1 MDVKVE
7 QMSEKNMY
15 RLTIEATAEEFE
27 RGVQKAYE
35 KNKGKISIPGFRKG
49 KAPRQ
54 IIEKM
59 YGKTFFHDE
68 AVNEI
73 VPELYEQAKAD
84 SDLDIVSKPSLKVVK
99 MDEEKP
105 LVFTAEVAVK
115 PEVKLGK
122 YKGVE
127 VEKQDTEVSDAEVD
141 EELTKAQTSNAR
153 IVEITDRPVQD
164 KDVTTIDFEG
174 TIDGVPFEGGKG
186 TDYPLT
192 IGSHTFID
200 TFEDQMIGMN
210 VGDVRDIKVKF
221 PDEYHASALK
231 GKDAVFKV
239 TLKEIKEKQLPELND
254 EFAEDNGYDSLND
267 YRESIKKNLAEAKE
281 TSAKNKKEREALDE
295 VIEGCEIELPL
306 ALIETQVQRMAGD
319 IERNVTQQGMKFEQ
333 YLQYMN
339 TTAEK
344 FMENLRPDAEK
355 RLMQRLVLEQ
365 VAKAEGIEVSDDEY
379 NDEIAKNAQKY
390 NLEPKEFEVMLDDEG
405 KELLREDVAI
415 RKALEVITS
424 QAKEVAK
431 KAEKAVKSAK
441 AAKEEGEEKAEKKT
455 AAKKVTAKK
464 TTAKKAEDKSEEK
477 EEKPAAKKTAA
488 KKSED
493 KEDKSAAKKTAA
505 KKSEDKE
512 EKKPAAKKTASAA
525 KKTTASKTTAAKKAA
540 DKEEKPAANK
550 PAAKKTT
557 KKED

>member
-27 RGVQKAYE
+27 KGVQKAYD

-49 KAPRQ
+49 KAPRK

-68 AVNEI
+68 AVNEV
-73 VPELYEQAKAD
+73 VPELYEKAKAE

-127 VEKQDTEVSDAEVD
+127 VEKQDTKVTDAEVED
-141 EELTKAQTSNAR
+141 ELKKVQNTNAR
-153 IVEITDRPVQD
+153 NVEITDRPVQD
-164 KDVTTIDFEG
+164 KDLTTIDFEG

-200 TFEDQMIGMN
+200 NFEDQLIGMN
-210 VGDVRDIKVKF
+210 IGEERDVKVKF

-254 EFAEDNGYDSLND
+254 EFAEDNGYDSLDAYKEN
-267 YRESIKKNLAEAKE
+267 IKKNLTEAKE
-281 TSAKNKKEREALDE
+281 TSAKNKKEREALDII
-295 VIEGCEIELPL
+295 IEDCELELPQ
-306 ALIETQVQRMAGD
+306 ALIDTQVQRMAGD
-319 IERNVTQQGMKFEQ
+319 IERNVTQQGMTFEQ
-333 YLQYMN
+333 YLKYMN
-339 TTAEK
+339 ITAEK
-344 FMENLRPDAEK
+344 FMENLKPDAEK
-355 RLMQRLVLEQ
+355 RLKQRLVLEAI
-365 VAKAEGIEVSDDEY
+365 AKAEKLEASDEEY
-379 NDEIAKNAQKY
+379 KAELEKNAKNY
-390 NLEPKEFEVMLDDEG
+390 NLEADEFEVMLDDEG
-405 KELLREDVAI
+405 KELLREDIVI
-415 RKALEVITS
+415 RKALDIVTS
-424 QAKEVAK
+424 EAKEVAK
-431 KAEKAVKSAK
+431 KAEKKTSKSTK
-441 AAKEEGEEKAEKKT
+441 ADKEEKEEKEEKKT
-455 AAKKVTAKK
+455 TAKKVTAKK
-464 TTAKKAEDKSEEK
+464 TTAKKADEKSEDA
-477 EEKPAAKKTAA
+477 EEKPAAKKTT
-488 KKSED
+488 
-493 KEDKSAAKKTAA
+493 AKKTTA
-505 KKSEDKE
+505 KKTEDKAEEKE
-512 EKKPAAKKTASAA
+512 EKKPAAKKTSTAKKTTTKKAAEGEKEKKPAA
-525 KKTTASKTTAAKKAA
+525 KKTTAKKTTAKKAA
-540 DKEEKPAANK
+540 DKEA
-550 PAAKKTT
+550 
-557 KKED
+557 

>member
-27 RGVQKAYE
+27 KGVQKAYD

-49 KAPRQ
+49 KAPRK

-68 AVNEI
+68 AVNEV
-73 VPELYEQAKAD
+73 VPELYEKAKAE

-127 VEKQDTEVSDAEVD
+127 VEKQDTKVTDAEVED
-141 EELTKAQTSNAR
+141 ELKKVQNTNAR
-153 IVEITDRPVQD
+153 NVEITDRPVQD
-164 KDVTTIDFEG
+164 KDLTTIDFEG

-200 TFEDQMIGMN
+200 NFEDQLIGMN
-210 VGDVRDIKVKF
+210 IGEERDVKVKF

-254 EFAEDNGYDSLND
+254 EFAEDNGYDSLDAYKEN
-267 YRESIKKNLAEAKE
+267 IKKNLTEAKE
-281 TSAKNKKEREALDE
+281 TSAKNKKEREALDII
-295 VIEGCEIELPL
+295 IEDCELELPQ
-306 ALIETQVQRMAGD
+306 ALIDTQVQRMAGD
-319 IERNVTQQGMKFEQ
+319 IERNVTQHGMTFDQ
-333 YLQYMN
+333 YLKYMN
-339 TTAEK
+339 ITAEK
-344 FMENLRPDAEK
+344 FMENLKPDAEK
-355 RLMQRLVLEQ
+355 RLKQRLVLEAI
-365 VAKAEGIEVSDDEY
+365 AKAEKLEASDEEY
-379 NDEIAKNAQKY
+379 KAELEKNAKNY
-390 NLEPKEFEVMLDDEG
+390 NLEADEFEVMLDDEG
-405 KELLREDVAI
+405 KELLREDIVI
-415 RKALEVITS
+415 RKALDIVTS
-424 QAKEVAK
+424 EAKEVAK
-431 KAEKAVKSAK
+431 KAEKKTSKSTK
-441 AAKEEGEEKAEKKT
+441 ADKEEKEEKEEKKT
-455 AAKKVTAKK
+455 TAKKVTAKK
-464 TTAKKAEDKSEEK
+464 TTAKKADEKSEDAEEKPAAKKTTAKKTTAKKTEDKAEEKEEKKPAAKKTSTAKKTTTKKAAEGEK
-477 EEKPAAKKTAA
+477 EEKPAAKKT
-488 KKSED
+488 
-493 KEDKSAAKKTAA
+493 T
-505 KKSEDKE
+505 
-512 EKKPAAKKTASAA
+512 A
-525 KKTTASKTTAAKKAA
+525 KKTTAKKAA
-540 DKEEKPAANK
+540 DKEA
-550 PAAKKTT
+550 
-557 KKED
+557 

>member
-27 RGVQKAYE
+27 KGVQKAYD

-49 KAPRQ
+49 KAPRK

-68 AVNEI
+68 AVNEV
-73 VPELYEQAKAD
+73 VPELYEKAKAE

-127 VEKQDTEVSDAEVD
+127 VEKQDTKVTDAEVED
-141 EELTKAQTSNAR
+141 ELKKVQNTNAR
-153 IVEITDRPVQD
+153 NVEITDRPVQD
-164 KDVTTIDFEG
+164 KDLTTIDFEG

-200 TFEDQMIGMN
+200 NFEDQLIGMN
-210 VGDVRDIKVKF
+210 IGEERDVKVKF

-254 EFAEDNGYDSLND
+254 EFAEDNGYDSLDAYKEN
-267 YRESIKKNLAEAKE
+267 IKKNLTEAKE
-281 TSAKNKKEREALDE
+281 TSAKNKKEREALDII
-295 VIEGCEIELPL
+295 IEDCELELPQ
-306 ALIETQVQRMAGD
+306 ALIDTQVQRMAGD
-319 IERNVTQQGMKFEQ
+319 IERNVTQQGMTFDQ
-333 YLQYMN
+333 YLKYMN
-339 TTAEK
+339 ITAEK
-344 FMENLRPDAEK
+344 FMENLKPDAEK
-355 RLMQRLVLEQ
+355 RLKQRLVLEAI
-365 VAKAEGIEVSDDEY
+365 AKAEKLEASDEEY
-379 NDEIAKNAQKY
+379 KAELEKNAKNY
-390 NLEPKEFEVMLDDEG
+390 NLEADEFEVMLDDEG
-405 KELLREDVAI
+405 KELLREDIVI
-415 RKALEVITS
+415 RKALDIVTS
-424 QAKEVAK
+424 EAKEVAK
-431 KAEKAVKSAK
+431 KAEKKTSKSTK
-441 AAKEEGEEKAEKKT
+441 ADKEEKEEKEEKKT
-455 AAKKVTAKK
+455 TAKKVTAKK
-464 TTAKKAEDKSEEK
+464 TTAKKADEKSEDAEEKPAAKKTTAKKTTAKKTEDKAEEKEEKKPAAKKTSTAKKTTTKKAAEGEK
-477 EEKPAAKKTAA
+477 EEKPAAKKT
-488 KKSED
+488 
-493 KEDKSAAKKTAA
+493 T
-505 KKSEDKE
+505 
-512 EKKPAAKKTASAA
+512 A
-525 KKTTASKTTAAKKAA
+525 KKTTAKKAA
-540 DKEEKPAANK
+540 DKEA
-550 PAAKKTT
+550 
-557 KKED
+557 

>member
-27 RGVQKAYE
+27 KGVQKAYD

-49 KAPRQ
+49 KAPRK

-68 AVNEI
+68 AVNEV
-73 VPELYEQAKAD
+73 VPELYEKAKAE

-127 VEKQDTEVSDAEVD
+127 VEKQDTKVTDAEVED
-141 EELTKAQTSNAR
+141 ELKKVQNTNAR
-153 IVEITDRPVQD
+153 NVEIKDRPVQD
-164 KDVTTIDFEG
+164 KDLTTIDFEG

-200 TFEDQMIGMN
+200 NFEDQLIGMN
-210 VGDVRDIKVKF
+210 IGEERDVKVKF

-254 EFAEDNGYDSLND
+254 EFAEDNGYDSLDAYKEN
-267 YRESIKKNLAEAKE
+267 IKKNLTEAKE
-281 TSAKNKKEREALDE
+281 TSAKNKKEREALDII
-295 VIEGCEIELPL
+295 IEDCELELPQ
-306 ALIETQVQRMAGD
+306 ALIDTQVQRMAGD
-319 IERNVTQQGMKFEQ
+319 IERNVTQQGMTFDQ
-333 YLQYMN
+333 YLKYMN
-339 TTAEK
+339 ITAEK
-344 FMENLRPDAEK
+344 FMENLKPDAEK
-355 RLMQRLVLEQ
+355 RLKQRLVLEAI
-365 VAKAEGIEVSDDEY
+365 AKAEKLEASDEEY
-379 NDEIAKNAQKY
+379 KAELEKNAKNY
-390 NLEPKEFEVMLDDEG
+390 NLEADEFEVMLDDEG
-405 KELLREDVAI
+405 KELLREDIVI
-415 RKALEVITS
+415 RKALDIVTS
-424 QAKEVAK
+424 EAKEVAK
-431 KAEKAVKSAK
+431 KAEKKTSKSTK
-441 AAKEEGEEKAEKKT
+441 ADKEEKEEKEEKKT
-455 AAKKVTAKK
+455 TAKKVTAKK
-464 TTAKKAEDKSEEK
+464 TTAKKADEKSEDAEEKPAAKKTTAKKTTAKKTEDKAEEKEEKKPAAKKTSTAKKTTTKKAAEGEK
-477 EEKPAAKKTAA
+477 EEKPAAKKT
-488 KKSED
+488 
-493 KEDKSAAKKTAA
+493 T
-505 KKSEDKE
+505 
-512 EKKPAAKKTASAA
+512 A
-525 KKTTASKTTAAKKAA
+525 KKTTAKKAA
-540 DKEEKPAANK
+540 DKEA
-550 PAAKKTT
+550 
-557 KKED
+557 

>member
-49 KAPRQ
+49 KAPRK

-59 YGKTFFHDE
+59 YGKNFFHDE

-84 SDLDIVSKPSLKVVK
+84 SDLEIVSKPSLKVVK

-115 PEVKLGK
+115 PEIKLGK

-127 VEKQDTEVSDAEVD
+127 VEKQDTEVTDSEIE
-141 EELTKAQTSNAR
+141 EELTKAQTSSAR
-153 IVEITDRPVQD
+153 IVEVTDRPAQD

-210 VGDVRDIKVKF
+210 VGEVRDIKVKF

-254 EFAEDNGYDSLND
+254 EFAEDNGYDSLAD
-267 YRESIKKNLAEAKE
+267 YKENIKKNLAEAKE

-295 VIEGCEIELPL
+295 VIEGCEIDLPA
-306 ALIETQVQRMAGD
+306 ALVDTQVQRMAGD
-319 IERNVTQQGMKFEQ
+319 IERNVTQQGMKFDQ

-355 RLMQRLVLEQ
+355 RLMQRLVLEA
-365 VAKAEGIEVSDDEY
+365 VAKAEGIEVSDEEY
-379 NDEIAKNAQKY
+379 NAEIEKNAKKY
-390 NLEPKEFEVMLDDEG
+390 NLEAKEFEVMLDDEG
-405 KELLREDVAI
+405 KKLLREDVEI
-415 RKALEVITS
+415 RKALELITG

-431 KAEKAVKSAK
+431 KAEKTAKTTKSAK
-441 AAKEEGEEKAEKKT
+441 ADKEGSEEKAEKKT
-455 AAKKVTAKK
+455 TAKKVTAKK
-464 TTAKKAEDKSEEK
+464 TTAKKSEEKAEDKAEEKKPAAKKTAAKKTTAKKAEDKAEEKEEEKKPAAKKPAAKKTAASKTSATKKTAEK

-488 KKSED
+488 KKS
-493 KEDKSAAKKTAA
+493 AAKK
-505 KKSEDKE
+505 ED
-512 EKKPAAKKTASAA
+512 
-525 KKTTASKTTAAKKAA
+525 
-540 DKEEKPAANK
+540 
-550 PAAKKTT
+550 
-557 KKED
+557 

>member
-27 RGVQKAYE
+27 KGVQKAYD

-49 KAPRQ
+49 KAPRK

-68 AVNEI
+68 AVNEV
-73 VPELYEQAKAD
+73 VPELYEKAKAE

-127 VEKQDTEVSDAEVD
+127 VEKQDTKVTDAEVED
-141 EELTKAQTSNAR
+141 ELKKVQNTNAR
-153 IVEITDRPVQD
+153 NVEITDRPVQD
-164 KDVTTIDFEG
+164 KDLTTIDFEG

-200 TFEDQMIGMN
+200 NFEDQLIGMN
-210 VGDVRDIKVKF
+210 IGEERDVKVKF

-254 EFAEDNGYDSLND
+254 EFAEDNGYDSLDAYKEN
-267 YRESIKKNLAEAKE
+267 IKKNLTEAKE
-281 TSAKNKKEREALDE
+281 TSAKNKKEREALDII
-295 VIEGCEIELPL
+295 IEDCELELPQ
-306 ALIETQVQRMAGD
+306 ALIDTQVQRMAGD
-319 IERNVTQQGMKFEQ
+319 IERNVTQQGMTFDQ
-333 YLQYMN
+333 YLKYMN
-339 TTAEK
+339 ITAEK
-344 FMENLRPDAEK
+344 FMENLKPDAEK
-355 RLMQRLVLEQ
+355 RLKQRLVLEAI
-365 VAKAEGIEVSDDEY
+365 AKAEKLEASDEEY
-379 NDEIAKNAQKY
+379 KAELEKNAKNY
-390 NLEPKEFEVMLDDEG
+390 NLEADEFEVMLDDEG
-405 KELLREDVAI
+405 KELLREDIVI
-415 RKALEVITS
+415 RKALDIVTS
-424 QAKEVAK
+424 EAKEVAK
-431 KAEKAVKSAK
+431 KAEKKTSKSTK
-441 AAKEEGEEKAEKKT
+441 ADKEEKEEKKT
-455 AAKKVTAKK
+455 TAKKVTAKK
-464 TTAKKAEDKSEEK
+464 TTAKKADEKSEDAEEKPAAKKTTAKKTTAKKTEDKAEEKEEKKPAAKKTSTAKKTTTKKAAEGEK
-477 EEKPAAKKTAA
+477 EEKPAAKKT
-488 KKSED
+488 
-493 KEDKSAAKKTAA
+493 T
-505 KKSEDKE
+505 
-512 EKKPAAKKTASAA
+512 A
-525 KKTTASKTTAAKKAA
+525 KKTTAKKAA
-540 DKEEKPAANK
+540 DKEA
-550 PAAKKTT
+550 
-557 KKED
+557 